1 MLDGLADFHIS
12 VSIFIG
18 IGPALMVLFCSKGEE
33 PWTWGALLTGCIL
46 VLIATLH
53 LAVMTDLK
61 EVFPVFAEKG
71 HLTEAEAATAV
82 DEIKLWVLMFPA
94 VVGAI
99 GANYISAWFQSSR
112 PKKADR

>member
-1 MLDGLADFHIS
+1 MLDGLADLHIS
-12 VSIFIG
+12 VSILIG
-18 IGPALMVLFCSKGEE
+18 LGPALAVLLLFKGEE
-33 PWTWGALLTGCIL
+33 PWSWFSLVAGFLLVG
-46 VLIATLH
+46 IATFH
-53 LAVMTDLK
+53 LKVMTDLAD
-61 EVFPVFAEKG
+61 VFPIFAEKG

-99 GANYISAWFQSSR
+99 GANYITGWFQSSR